1 MYRQTNAWADTEF
14 SVNWVKNTLNSAVSE
29 DESEF
34 VLFCDNLS
42 AQVSEDFLR
51 EVRAINGIVWF
62 GEPGATDIWQ
72 PVDNGFGK
80 MLKSKISSLQ
90 EQWLE
95 EDDNIDLWT
104 GNSDKKLDVKQRR
117 ILITHWVG
125 NAYNQLMSDE
135 YSKTRYRCFEKTGC
149 LITVDG
155 SEDDK
160 ISPEGLTNYVVP
172 PPLPIQVE
180 MDPVIPTPAT
190 EPRDVVEDMIELE
203 EELETMPEERVD
215 LAVDRTS
222 DHPLVNR
229 TVSVCYDD
237 WHVGTITWYNKK
249 LDECRVLFADK
260 SEDYLTLDDF
270 NGVDVILVD

>member
-1 MYRQTNAWADTEF
+1 
-14 SVNWVKNTLNSAVSE
+14 
-29 DESEF
+29 
-34 VLFCDNLS
+34 
-42 AQVSEDFLR
+42 
-51 EVRAINGIVWF
+51 
-62 GEPGATDIWQ
+62 
-72 PVDNGFGK
+72 
-80 MLKSKISSLQ
+80 MLKTKISSLQ

-95 EDDNIDLWT
+95 EDENIDLWT
-104 GNSDKKLDVKQRR
+104 GNSDKKLDVKQRK
-117 ILITHWVG
+117 IPITHWVG

-149 LITVDG
+149 LITADG

-172 PPLPIQVE
+172 PPLPIHVE
-180 MDPVIPTPAT
+180 IDPVIPTPAA
-190 EPRDVVEDMIELE
+190 ELQDVDEDTSEL
-203 EELETMPEERVD
+203 EELETIPDKRVE

-229 TVSVCYDD
+229 TGSVCYDD
-237 WHVGTITWYNKK
+237 WHDGTITWYNTK

-260 SEDYLTLDDF
+260 SEDYLKLDDF